1 MRGTV
6 KWFNYKKGYGF
17 ITGEDGKEVFVH
29 YSSIQMDGR
38 KILQT
43 DDLVEYEIGK
53 GTTDREQAVNVV
65 PLLTFSQVE
74 KNLNESGFQIKISQN
89 QNGKSL
95 YIITSADNVIQT
107 SEHGMSF
114 AELVAYA
121 GLHYPM

>member
-17 ITGEDGKEVFVH
+17 ITSEDGKDIFVH
-29 YSSIQMDGR
+29 YYSIQMDGR
-38 KILQT
+38 KILHT
-43 DDLVEYEIGK
+43 DDLVEYEIGN
-53 GTTDREQAVNVV
+53 GTTGREQAVNVV

-74 KNLNESGFQIKISQN
+74 KNLNESGLQVKISQN

-95 YIITSADNVIQT
+95 YIITSGDNVVQT
-107 SEHGMSF
+107 REHGMSF